1 MTIFNKSIELLLRRV
16 YIRVVS
22 FYSVCRHASRLFSG
36 RESVPSRA
44 FLAFQNIL
52 RYRSFGNINKEEIMA
67 RVQVYVSDEV
77 SEKIRV
83 IAEKRRAEGARDKDV
98 SFSSIAS
105 MLVELGL
112 RVYEAQMER
121 KESSFN
127 QALYN
132 KTILENVMKT
142 QFIVS
147 KLLAME
153 SLSPHLAGNEKF
165 DFRDMVTCIRED
177 VQQIVEKFF
186 PQEEESQD
194 N

>member
-1 MTIFNKSIELLLRRV
+1 
-16 YIRVVS
+16 
-22 FYSVCRHASRLFSG
+22 
-36 RESVPSRA
+36 
-44 FLAFQNIL
+44 
-52 RYRSFGNINKEEIMA
+52 
-67 RVQVYVSDEV
+67 
-77 SEKIRV
+77 EKIRV

>member
-1 MTIFNKSIELLLRRV
+1 
-16 YIRVVS
+16 
-22 FYSVCRHASRLFSG
+22 
-36 RESVPSRA
+36 
-44 FLAFQNIL
+44 
-52 RYRSFGNINKEEIMA
+52 MA

-77 SEKIRV
+77 SDKIRV

-153 SLSPHLAGNEKF
+153 SLSPHLAGNGKF

-177 VQQIVEKFF
+177 VQQIVGKFF
-186 PQEEESQD
+186 PEEEESQD

>member
-1 MTIFNKSIELLLRRV
+1 
-16 YIRVVS
+16 
-22 FYSVCRHASRLFSG
+22 
-36 RESVPSRA
+36 
-44 FLAFQNIL
+44 
-52 RYRSFGNINKEEIMA
+52 MA

-127 QALYN
+127 LALYN

>member
-1 MTIFNKSIELLLRRV
+1 M
-16 YIRVVS
+16 
-22 FYSVCRHASRLFSG
+22 
-36 RESVPSRA
+36 ESLP
-44 FLAFQNIL
+44 
-52 RYRSFGNINKEEIMA
+52 
-67 RVQVYVSDEV
+67 
-77 SEKIRV
+77 
-83 IAEKRRAEGARDKDV
+83 
-98 SFSSIAS
+98 
-105 MLVELGL
+105 
-112 RVYEAQMER
+112 
-121 KESSFN
+121 
-127 QALYN
+127 
-132 KTILENVMKT
+132 

>member
-1 MTIFNKSIELLLRRV
+1 
-16 YIRVVS
+16 
-22 FYSVCRHASRLFSG
+22 
-36 RESVPSRA
+36 
-44 FLAFQNIL
+44 
-52 RYRSFGNINKEEIMA
+52 MA

-153 SLSPHLAGNEKF
+153 SLSSGIWLRVYVKMCNRLLKNSSPRRKSLK
-165 DFRDMVTCIRED
+165 I
-177 VQQIVEKFF
+177 I
-186 PQEEESQD
+186 S
-194 N
+194 

>member
-1 MTIFNKSIELLLRRV
+1 
-16 YIRVVS
+16 
-22 FYSVCRHASRLFSG
+22 
-36 RESVPSRA
+36 
-44 FLAFQNIL
+44 
-52 RYRSFGNINKEEIMA
+52 
-67 RVQVYVSDEV
+67 
-77 SEKIRV
+77 
-83 IAEKRRAEGARDKDV
+83 
-98 SFSSIAS
+98 
-105 MLVELGL
+105 
-112 RVYEAQMER
+112 
-121 KESSFN
+121 
-127 QALYN
+127 ALYN